1 MVIADIQTV
10 GTLIGLQS
18 QLILE
23 DARYPVNRK
32 ILIPYGDVRCQ
43 QNNGQACSVKVRPLV
58 DDNHIRL
65 FVYELDHVLQRL
77 TSTETLASF
86 YYLIYLHAMT
96 SYHMPDPLTGRRGT
110 EQALWM
116 LKSNASFAFM
126 EPLKDIESVILKRL
140 RTDIAPERHYYPE
153 HLTTMESTTWQM
165 DIPILAQSDLFV
177 PFVDAIL
184 EHNENLKMFL
194 DDYKPSRPS
203 CLDPLRRRSQV
214 RTSRITTPEFCD
226 QEALC
231 ESS

>member
-1 MVIADIQTV
+1 MVIAGTQTV

-32 ILIPYGDVRCQ
+32 ILIPYGDVNCQ
-43 QNNGQACSVKVRPLV
+43 QNSGQTYCTIHPFV

-126 EPLKDIESVILKRL
+126 EPLKDMEPNILERL
-140 RTDIAPERHYYPE
+140 RGIAPGHCYYPK
-153 HLTTMESTTWQM
+153 HLKTMESTTWRT

-177 PFVDAIL
+177 PFVDDIL
-184 EHNENLKMFL
+184 EHNKDLKMFL
-194 DDYKPSRPS
+194 DDSKPSAPS
-203 CLDPLRRRSQV
+203 CPINSLRLRSRV

-226 QEALC
+226 QELIG
-231 ESS
+231 